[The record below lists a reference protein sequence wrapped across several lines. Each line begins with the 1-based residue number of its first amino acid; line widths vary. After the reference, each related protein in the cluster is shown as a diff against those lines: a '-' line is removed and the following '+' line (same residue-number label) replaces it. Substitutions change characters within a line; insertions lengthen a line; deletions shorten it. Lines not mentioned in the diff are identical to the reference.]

1 MKDMYNPSKWNSFK
15 NVRDFNCFL
24 FCLEKSKN
32 LSTSNRNKWI
42 KTKLTR
48 NFIGNSQHIMVEKS
62 LWKEHKG
69 VKEILA
75 ILHFLTYMYFYW
87 KITLWSEI
95 KEDKTQNKSLLFPG
109 FGGQEDFF
117 PNLRGGGRGQY
128 AVPLRTHAHW
138 NFSGRWIAPFLI
150 SRINFYLLLSFML
163 ILVNVRRVA
172 IPRPLENLGDSV
184 FHRDQKQNPRKAAW

>member
-1 MKDMYNPSKWNSFK
+1 MPFCFAWKNQKD
-15 NVRDFNCFL
+15 
-24 FCLEKSKN
+24 
-32 LSTSNRNKWI
+32 LSISNRNKGI

-109 FGGQEDFF
+109 FGGQEDFSQTW
-117 PNLRGGGRGQY
+117 GGGAGVSMQFHYELMRTGIFQ
-128 AVPLRTHAHW
+128 VDELR
-138 NFSGRWIAPFLI
+138 PFWYQGSI
-150 SRINFYLLLSFML
+150 SICCWVSC
-163 ILVNVRRVA
+163 
-172 IPRPLENLGDSV
+172 
-184 FHRDQKQNPRKAAW
+184 